1 MLEYKNM
8 TYQEVEKLD
17 REKTI
22 FLMSL
27 SPLETHGRHL
37 PLGTDLIVSEKL
49 LEKYNEEINVIYP
62 DYEIIKL
69 PSLSLGSSLLPV
81 DGSIEIKSRNLEK
94 ILYDFCINLNKLGFK
109 YLILA
114 DNHGGPAH
122 QMAVESAVYK
132 ARKKLGFKLVDP
144 FNYFFKL
151 MIKKDQ
157 KLLDKLN
164 SKEGEIG
171 DDKDLHAGN
180 NETSLML
187 YLSCENVK
195 ENFRD
200 LDESNVLK
208 YDGWAKLLKTASK
221 IFDSESLKHLAV
233 NLAWIDDENM
243 KPYLGN
249 PSKANK
255 IRGQEMFEA
264 RITIEMEYIEK
275 IIENEGFNEKPLL
288 WNLRFLR
295 YFF

>member
-27 SPLETHGRHL
+27 SPLETHGEHL

-49 LEKYNEEINVIYP
+49 LEKYNEKLNIKYP
-62 DYEIIKL
+62 DYKIIKL
-69 PSLSLGSSLLPV
+69 PSLALGASLLPV

-94 ILYDFCINLNKLGFK
+94 LLYDFCINLNKLGFK
-109 YLILA
+109 FLILA

-187 YLSCENVK
+187 YLSSENVK
-195 ENFRD
+195 EKFYT
-200 LDESNVLK
+200 LDESKVLK
-208 YDGWAKLLKTASK
+208 YNGVAKLLKTVSK

-233 NLAWIDDENM
+233 NLAWINDENM

-255 IRGQEMFEA
+255 TRGQEMVEA
-264 RITIEMEYIEK
+264 RIAIEMEYIEK
-275 IIENEGFNEKPLL
+275 IINNKNFNEKPLL
-288 WNLRFLR
+288 WKLRFLR

>member
-8 TYQEVEKLD
+8 TYKEVEKLD

-27 SPLETHGRHL
+27 SPLETHGKHL
-37 PLGTDLIVSEKL
+37 PLGTDLIVSDKL
-49 LEKYNEEINVIYP
+49 LEKYNEKLNIKYP

-69 PSLSLGSSLLPV
+69 PSLALGASLLPV
-81 DGSIEIKSRNLEK
+81 DGSIEIKARNLEK

-122 QMAVESAVYK
+122 QMAVEAAAHK
-132 ARKKLGFKLVDP
+132 ARRKLDFKLIDP

-151 MIKKDQ
+151 MIKKDK
-157 KLLDKLN
+157 KLLDKIN
-164 SKEGEIG
+164 AKEGEIG

-187 YLSCENVK
+187 HLSSEDVREDYK
-195 ENFRD
+195 D
-200 LDESNVLK
+200 LEEFQVLK
-208 YDGWAKLLKTASK
+208 YNGLAKILKSAANLFES
-221 IFDSESLKHLAV
+221 DSLNHLAV
-233 NLAWIDDENM
+233 NLAWINDKNM

-249 PSKANK
+249 PSKANA
-255 IRGQEMFEA
+255 IRGQEMFKA
-264 RITIEMEYIEK
+264 RITIEMEYVEK
-275 IIENEGFNEKPLL
+275 IINNDNFKEKPLL
-288 WNLRFLR
+288 WNLRLLR